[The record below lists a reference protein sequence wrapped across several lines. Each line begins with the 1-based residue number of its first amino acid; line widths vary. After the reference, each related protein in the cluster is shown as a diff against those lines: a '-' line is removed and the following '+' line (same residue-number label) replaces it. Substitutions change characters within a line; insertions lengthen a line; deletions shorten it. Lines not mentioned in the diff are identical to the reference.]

1 MKRRAKK
8 SGVHGL
14 YILGLGFRR
23 GLMKPTPSL
32 RLDKRFKLIR
42 NMKINPFLNGP
53 IRPLFRLFSFFS
65 HANTINDNSIDGVLG
80 TRARAGVGA
89 DDSTE
94 LLRQPQDNKSFRPT
108 AIIN

>member
-1 MKRRAKK
+1 MEVDRVR
-8 SGVHGL
+8 
-14 YILGLGFRR
+14 FRR
-23 GLMKPTPSL
+23 GLMKPPPYL
-32 RLDKRFKLIR
+32 RLDKKFKLIR

-53 IRPLFRLFSFFS
+53 IRLLFRLFSFFS